1 MASSLNWS
9 WRVLTRREHEGKGVP
24 DGLSV
29 GMGEGGNDIEVG
41 REAEEAEAEKGEQ
54 VDLFWLVKVASNIKG
69 TKSSVPV
76 DSVQGLEHLHPTM
89 ITLW

>member
-54 VDLFWLVKVASNIKG
+54 VDLFWLEKAPNNKG
-69 TKSSVPV
+69 ENLVF
-76 DSVQGLEHLHPTM
+76 LW
-89 ITLW
+89 TLFRDWNTSTPL